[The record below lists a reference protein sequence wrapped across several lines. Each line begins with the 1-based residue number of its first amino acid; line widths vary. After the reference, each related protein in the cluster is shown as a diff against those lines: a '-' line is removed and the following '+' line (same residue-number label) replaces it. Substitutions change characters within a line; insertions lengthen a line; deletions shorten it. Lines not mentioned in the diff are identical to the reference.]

1 MRGMKVFVSKDGLQY
16 GPYTSDQLREYVQQ
30 GNFTINDLACH
41 DGQNW
46 VTIGQVPGFA
56 EATQPAAMQAPPA
69 PQQEQAVHE
78 PMSIIFNILVGL
90 GVIATAGDVWG
101 LLPSAGT
108 AIILGFALSAAGIFC
123 SASYEKQGGVLGM
136 MLMLVGTI
144 TAAIS
149 IIALTDGRVR
159 VWA

>member
-1 MRGMKVFVSKDGLQY
+1 MKVFVSKDGQQY

-56 EATQPAAMQAPPA
+56 EAAQPAAMQAPPA

-90 GVIATAGDVWG
+90 GVVATAGGVWG
-101 LLPSAGT
+101 LLPLPGT
-108 AIILGFALSAAGIFC
+108 AIILGFALTAAGIFY
-123 SASYEKQGGVLGM
+123 SASHEKQWGVLGM

-149 IIALTDGRVR
+149 IIFMTDGRVR
-159 VWA
+159 VWG